1 MAETTVGTETAVK
14 SGAPRFG
21 ATVEVQASHLAM
33 LAKRFGLD
41 PEKTTQG
48 ELVAAMKEFEREGR
62 IPFTTE
68 QDLKDFKVLFDNERA
83 WRRANSKDKT
93 LHRVVNMY
101 PQFTGATSEDVVN
114 CAIDNEEEKLGIK
127 AIYKVLVERFE
138 QKDGPDK
145 KPTRIPLGSFQMD
158 ARKFLNE
165 FEEA

>member
-1 MAETTVGTETAVK
+1 MAETTVGTETAAK

-33 LAKRFGLD
+33 FAKRFNLD
-41 PEKTTQG
+41 MEKMTMGQLA
-48 ELVAAMKEFEREGR
+48 EALKEFERDGK

-68 QDLKDFKVLFDNERA
+68 QDLKDFKILFDNEKP

-93 LHRVVNMY
+93 LHRVVNMS
-101 PQFTGATSEDVVN
+101 PQYTDRTSEDIVN
-114 CAIDNEEEKLGIK
+114 CSNDREEEKLGIK
-127 AIYKVLVERFE
+127 AIYKVFVERFE

-145 KPTRIPLGSFQMD
+145 KPIRIPLGSFQMD
-158 ARKFLNE
+158 ARKFLDE